1 MFPRHPAHL
10 IKHVRHSSPGVRPD
24 EDLNLGWLV
33 VSLNP
38 DGGKA
43 CALPVLDG
51 PPTALRLVPG
61 PVLGLGLVD
70 DPQDGLAVPAGGA
83 VELVGPHQVRLV
95 SLA

>member
-1 MFPRHPAHL
+1 MLSRHPAHL
-10 IKHVRHSSPGVRPD
+10 VKHVRHRSPGVRPD
-24 EDLNLGWLV
+24 EDLNLGRLV
-33 VSLNP
+33 VAVNP

-43 CALPVLDG
+43 RALPVLDG

-70 DPQDGLAVPAGGA
+70 DSQDGLAVPAGGA
-83 VELVGPHQVRLV
+83 VELVGPYQVRLV